1 MFTNFFGGFPK
12 AKVGK
17 KSTPYIVH
25 IQRQEGKGRSGV
37 EEVWN
42 HQGCRMLECIEGCFH
57 TRVFDKVR
65 HRYFHKK
72 CYKQYIHIRSTC
84 HIKEVKRNWLQ
95 VVQKVPTGRRD
106 FSNEHVLSGSQCL
119 PPATCRWHT
128 QVNLTTLIAFR
139 PLLKTFLRI
148 WSDVEIVETWWSG
161 GNSLVKPRRPS
172 RAVQPPPSSHGSIT
186 IATPCQMKIHQNKV
200 WCNIFGTG
208 KAYNLGMF
216 VVWFHP
222 LLLQVCEH
230 NANLG
235 WMKYHETGQAKIYGL
250 PLWMPRKHGFQR
262 VPWWQQL
269 LT

>member
-1 MFTNFFGGFPK
+1 
-12 AKVGK
+12 
-17 KSTPYIVH
+17 
-25 IQRQEGKGRSGV
+25 
-37 EEVWN
+37 
-42 HQGCRMLECIEGCFH
+42 MLECIEGCFH

-65 HRYFHKK
+65 QRYFHKK

-84 HIKEVKRNWLQ
+84 HLKEVKRNWLQ

-172 RAVQPPPSSHGSIT
+172 RAVQSPPSSHASIT
-186 IATPCQMKIHQNKV
+186 IATPFQMKIHQNKV
-200 WCNIFGTG
+200 SCNIFGMG

-216 VVWFHP
+216 VVWFYP
-222 LLLQVCEH
+222 LLLQECEH
-230 NANLG
+230 IANLD
-235 WMKYHETGQAKIYGL
+235 WMKYHETGQVKIYGP